1 MPVRE
6 RQEVLIPQPLCP
18 RQAASC
24 VTRATAAWTTPLCSM
39 TKEEGIRM
47 AKVRWG
53 ILSTAN
59 IGMTKVNPAI
69 QKGQY
74 CEIVPIASRGRQ
86 AAEQAA
92 HQLGVAKAYGSYE
105 ELLADPDVDAIYNPL
120 PNHLHVPWSIK
131 ALEAGKH
138 VIGEKAIAPTGAEAQ
153 QLGGGAK
160 RHPKLKVM
168 EAFMYRFH
176 PQWQRTR
183 ELVREGRLGEL
194 RTIQAS
200 FSYYL
205 TDPNNIRNQVAAGG
219 GTLLDVGGYPISVA
233 RFLYDAEPGGPVGV
247 VEVHPVM
254 KTP

>member
-1 MPVRE
+1 MALPSFM
-6 RQEVLIPQPLCP
+6 
-18 RQAASC
+18 A
-24 VTRATAAWTTPLCSM
+24 
-39 TKEEGIRM
+39 KEGVIQM

-74 CEIVPIASRGRQ
+74 CEIVAIAAGDRQ

-92 HQLGVAKAYGSYE
+92 RKLGVAKAYGSYE

-138 VIGEKAIAPTGAEAQ
+138 VLCEKPIAPTAAEAL
-153 QLGGGAK
+153 QLVDAAQ

-183 ELVREGRLGEL
+183 ELVREGRLGTL
-194 RTIQAS
+194 RAIQAG
-200 FSYYL
+200 FSYYP
-205 TDPNNIRNQVAAGG
+205 THSNNIRNQVAAGG
-219 GTLLDVGGYPISVA
+219 GTVFGVGGSSVSGGG
-233 RFLYDAEPGGPVGV
+233 FLF
-247 VEVHPVM
+247 
-254 KTP
+254 